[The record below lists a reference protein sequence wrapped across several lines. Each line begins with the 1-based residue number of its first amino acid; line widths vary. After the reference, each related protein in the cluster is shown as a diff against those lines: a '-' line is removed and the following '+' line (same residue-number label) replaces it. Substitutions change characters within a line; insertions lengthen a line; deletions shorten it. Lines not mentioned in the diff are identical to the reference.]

1 MLTKKHIISAL
12 LLAATTTLMA
22 QTDSI
27 AQAEE
32 LAKQQH
38 RDSIA
43 ELLPFD
49 VSNAQKA
56 DIDEGKALDK
66 KRMEKTDYIPEIHGT
81 VRGRYEYNITDDAH
95 RFQVRNARMSI
106 TGNVHPIVAYKAEID
121 FSDKGTIKM
130 LDAYARVF
138 PVKGLALTI
147 GQMKVP
153 FSTDNLRSPHLQYF
167 ANRSFLVKET
177 AGTRDVGFTASY
189 TLTEKFPFSIVA
201 GIYNGLGLTQQK
213 VWKKHMCYSARAVFD
228 PCKYI
233 NFSLNFQSFDPDS
246 IRMNVYD
253 VGLYSNFYGVH
264 IEAEYLYKTYED
276 NIFQPSHAFTGF
288 VNYDLK
294 LPKVFSKISFLA
306 RYDMMT
312 DHWHGYDD
320 NNGMFSVDDVARQ
333 RLTAGI
339 TLSIAKPFFADLRI
353 NYEKFFYDDWT
364 KADADN
370 KDKLV
375 LEMVVRF

>member
-1 MLTKKHIISAL
+1 MKNRHTIIIAL
-12 LLAATTTLMA
+12 LALSATAATA

-27 AQAEE
+27 AAAASQS
-32 LAKQQH
+32 

-49 VSNAQKA
+49 LANAHKA
-56 DIDEGKALDK
+56 DIDDGKALDK
-66 KRMEKTDYIPEIHGT
+66 KRMNKTDYIPEIHGT
-81 VRGRYEYNITDDAH
+81 VRGRYEYCTTLNAH

-121 FSDKGTIKM
+121 FSDKGTLKM

-153 FSTDNLRSPHLQYF
+153 FSTDNLRSPHMQYF

-177 AGTRDVGFTASY
+177 AGTRDVGFTAGY
-189 TLTEKFPFSIVA
+189 TLKEKFPFSVVA
-201 GIYNGLGLTQQK
+201 GIYNGLGLTEQK
-213 VWKKHMCYSARAVFD
+213 VWKKHMCYSARATFD

-253 VGLYSNFYGVH
+253 VGIFTEFYGAH

-276 NIFQPSHAFTGF
+276 NVFKPSHAFSGF

-312 DHWHGYDD
+312 DHSHGYNDAD
-320 NNGMFSVDDVARQ
+320 GYYNIDDVARQ
-333 RLTAGI
+333 RITAGV
-339 TLSIAKPFFADLRI
+339 TLSLSKPFFADLRI
-353 NYEKFFYDDWT
+353 NYEKYFYDDWT
-364 KADADN
+364 LADDAN

-375 LEMVVRF
+375 IEMVVRF

>member
-1 MLTKKHIISAL
+1 MKKHRRTRAIVAL
-12 LLAATTTLMA
+12 LMLSVVAAHA

-27 AQAEE
+27 AAAEPSS
-32 LAKQQH
+32 

-43 ELLPFD
+43 DLLPFD
-49 VSNAQKA
+49 IANAHKA

-66 KRMEKTDYIPEIHGT
+66 KKMEKTDYIPEIHGT
-81 VRGRYEYNITDDAH
+81 VRGRYEYCTTLNAH

-121 FSDKGTIKM
+121 FSDKGSIKM

-177 AGTRDVGFTASY
+177 AGTRDVGFTAGY
-189 TLTEKFPFSIVA
+189 TLKEKFPFSVVA
-201 GIYNGLGLTQQK
+201 GIYNGTGLTQQK
-213 VWKKHMCYSARAVFD
+213 VWKKQMCYSARATFD

-246 IRMNVYD
+246 VRMNVYD
-253 VGLYSNFYGVH
+253 VGFYTNFYDVH
-264 IEAEYLYKTYED
+264 IEAEYLCKTYEK
-276 NIFQPSHAFTGF
+276 NAFKVSHAFSGF
-288 VNYDLK
+288 VNYDLR

-312 DHWHGYDD
+312 DHSHGY
-320 NNGMFSVDDVARQ
+320 NESNGRFNIDDVARQ
-333 RLTAGI
+333 RITAGV
-339 TLSIAKPFFADLRI
+339 TLSLSRPFFADLRI
-353 NYEKFFYDDWT
+353 NYEKYFYDDWAM
-364 KADADN
+364 ADDAN

-375 LEMVVRF
+375 VEMVVRF